1 MRTQV
6 IGKSDDPR
14 KRILALEAAARAICE
29 AHGLD
34 PAEAVMMLLT
44 AAVHMQRT
52 YSRRDVSISQ
62 SAETL
67 AGCLG
72 HAIVAADD
80 FFNLREAAPTP
91 PPHLEPKG

>member
-1 MRTQV
+1 METRV
-6 IGKSDDPR
+6 IGKTDDPR

-29 AHGLD
+29 AQGLD

-52 YSRRDVSISQ
+52 YSRSEITIAQ
-62 SAETL
+62 SANTL

-72 HAIVAADD
+72 YAIVAADD
-80 FFNLREAAPTP
+80 FFQLRAAPAAQ
-91 PPHLEPKG
+91 GGNDG